1 MSDAQPRNIARIPMG
16 DEHIVSAEAMEHV
29 LGTGELQKL
38 TVPQRVQ
45 YYLKVCDTIGI
56 NPMTRP
62 FRFMNFQG
70 AVVMYATR
78 DCTDQLREK
87 RKISIEIKEKRLE
100 GELFMVTAHAS
111 DPTGRQDEDVGA
123 VSLGPTLRG
132 EARANAIMK
141 AITKSKRRVTLSIC
155 GLGYLD
161 EDEVATLPGAVTY
174 EHDAPAPERPEVRT
188 PTPRPSGWAP
198 LNPDGGV
205 PMDQPAQPRRPTAA
219 EWLDAFEIAC
229 GDAQSAE
236 AADKL
241 ITSDE
246 SLKMRDFLTGAAKAR
261 YDSIITT
268 VMQTWF
274 PPAGDGPPAEGE
286 AAP

>member
-111 DPTGRQDEDVGA
+111 TPEGRQDEDVGA
-123 VSLGPTLRG
+123 VALGRLTG

-174 EHDAPAPERPEVRT
+174 EHDAAAPE
-188 PTPRPSGWAP
+188 TPRVEA
-198 LNPDGGV
+198 
-205 PMDQPAQPRRPTAA
+205 PAQPQERAAEQQRRRPTIG
-219 EWLDAFEIAC
+219 EWLDGFEIAAR
-229 GDAQSAE
+229 DLQSAE
-236 AADKL
+236 EADKL
-241 ITSDE
+241 ITGPQ
-246 SLKMRDFLTGAAKAR
+246 SLWAKDNAQGAAKAR
-261 YDSIITT
+261 YDAVITQ